1 MVSKDGY
8 ESKMIDIKL
17 LDVDPPLLTVKL
29 DPIEEL
35 IVEEKIILNPIYFEF
50 DKSNITNQAAFELDK
65 LVAIMKKYPEMV
77 IRAESHTD
85 SRGPASYNLSL
96 IHI

>member
-17 LDVDPPLLTVKL
+17 LDVDPPLLKVKL

-35 IVEEKIILNPIYFEF
+35 IVE
-50 DKSNITNQAAFELDK
+50 
-65 LVAIMKKYPEMV
+65 
-77 IRAESHTD
+77 
-85 SRGPASYNLSL
+85 
-96 IHI
+96 

>member
-1 MVSKDGY
+1 
-8 ESKMIDIKL
+8 MIDIKL

-50 DKSNITNQAAFELDK
+50 DKSNITN
-65 LVAIMKKYPEMV
+65 
-77 IRAESHTD
+77 
-85 SRGPASYNLSL
+85 
-96 IHI
+96 